1 MKQSTEKD
9 DWTYENKMV
18 DGVAVF
24 KLEVEKLSCKAK

>member
-1 MKQSTEKD
+1 MRRSDRES
-9 DWTYENKMV
+9 KMV